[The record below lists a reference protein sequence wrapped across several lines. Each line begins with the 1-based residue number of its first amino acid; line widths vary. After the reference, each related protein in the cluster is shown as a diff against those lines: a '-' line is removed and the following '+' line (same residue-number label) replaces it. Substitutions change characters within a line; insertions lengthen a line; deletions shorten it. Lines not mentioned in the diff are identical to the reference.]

1 MTVSYRTVITIVQI
15 IFFVPSAVY
24 AIWLCFHYGMKAAG
38 TWRFIATLS
47 LLRVAGSISYFVSL
61 NNPGL
66 NVIVS
71 VVVCELSGLAPL
83 MLVCVAL
90 VGRVNKTANVFPGK
104 AAICISLLS
113 LLGLILGIV
122 GTDRALEEANTTNDI
137 HLNKLTRAALALFLA
152 GFTLMLVGYLALVQ
166 DVLRHPAKRAV
177 LGTEARILVIVGLAA
192 PFVLVRLLYSALGDF
207 TGAKLWSSIDGN
219 DTVYLI
225 MDVLMEIIAIT
236 IMFTTVYF
244 APLPKN
250 PPAERIADTEGGDT
264 NELSE
269 SRTSSSPTAVGLG
282 SESQTALKEESHK
295 SNEV

>member
-1 MTVSYRTVITIVQI
+1 MIVSYRTAITIVQF

-24 AIWLCFHYGMKAAG
+24 AVWLCFHYGLKAAG

-47 LLRVAGSISYFVSL
+47 LLRVAGGISYFVSL
-61 NNPGL
+61 SNPGL

-90 VGRVNKTANVFPGK
+90 VGRVNKTAKVFPGK

-113 LLGLILGIV
+113 LLGLILGVV
-122 GTDRALEEANTTNDI
+122 GTDKALEDAETTDDI
-137 HLNKLTRAALALFLA
+137 HLNSLTRAALALFLA
-152 GFTLMLVGYLALVQ
+152 GFTLMLVGYFALVQ
-166 DVLRHPAKRAV
+166 DVLRHPAKRVV
-177 LGTEARILVIVGLAA
+177 LGTEARILAIVGLAA

-207 TGAKLWSSIDGN
+207 TGAELWSSIGGN
-219 DTVYLI
+219 NTIYLI

-244 APLPKN
+244 APLQKETPT
-250 PPAERIADTEGGDT
+250 ERIGDAEGGDT
-264 NELSE
+264 NGLTEP
-269 SRTSSSPTAVGLG
+269 RTSSSLTTVELG
-282 SESQTALKEESHK
+282 IESQTALKEGSRK
-295 SNEV
+295 SNEA

>member
-1 MTVSYRTVITIVQI
+1 MTVSYRTAITIVQF

-24 AIWLCFHYGMKAAG
+24 AIWLCFHYGLKAAG

-47 LLRVAGSISYFVSL
+47 LLRVAGGISYFVSL
-61 NNPGL
+61 SSAGL

-90 VGRVNKTANVFPGK
+90 VARVNKTAKVFPGK

-122 GTDRALEEANTTNDI
+122 GTDRALEEAKTTDDI
-137 HLNKLTRAALALFLA
+137 HLNSLTRAALALFLT
-152 GFTLMLVGYLALVQ
+152 GFALMLVGYFALVQ
-166 DVLRHPAKRAV
+166 DVLRYPAKRAL
-177 LGTEARILVIVGLAA
+177 LGTEARILVIVALAT

-207 TGAKLWSSIDGN
+207 TGAELWSSISGN

-236 IMFTTVYF
+236 IMYTTVYF
-244 APLPKN
+244 APLPKDA
-250 PPAERIADTEGGDT
+250 PAERIADAESDN
-264 NELSE
+264 NELAE
-269 SRTSSSPTAVGLG
+269 PRTSSSLTSRELG
-282 SESQTALKEESHK
+282 SESQTALKEENRK
-295 SNEV
+295 SNEA